1 MVWRWHGIPHVY
13 CYYLCLEP
21 TVRKDTWMRTW
32 IYNNYMMRTTSV
44 TVMEIAVKVAFWNLF
59 DHSNV
64 QSPFSTITR
73 QIDNNTLKD
82 TLQSYFLETW
92 INMHAKSFI
101 KTSVNATETKSDE
114 GEWKKTSCA
123 KIRACTWKNIGPK

>member
-1 MVWRWHGIPHVY
+1 
-13 CYYLCLEP
+13 
-21 TVRKDTWMRTW
+21 
-32 IYNNYMMRTTSV
+32 
-44 TVMEIAVKVAFWNLF
+44 MEIAVKVAFWNLF
-59 DHSNV
+59 DDSNV

-114 GEWKKTSCA
+114 GDWKKTSCA
-123 KIRACTWKNIGPK
+123 KIRACTWKNIGSK